1 MAVTTSSDNDAG
13 YALLKPQEL
22 ETDAGTVSGK
32 VQRHWELDRKDD
44 TFGRVLPLVKEA
56 VDPILQFTA
65 PISYATASEGY
76 AQPEVIIDFG
86 IESSKDVSQEINAAI
101 IYLKDLK
108 LPALNTIPSYNKI
121 VLYFENTEEKQKSIK
136 TLEIKMKDFRP
147 LDIKRPYKRWN
158 IPACYNLQYA
168 LDFER
173 IQKLHDLS
181 NQEIINLHT
190 KKIYYN
196 YYIGFMPG
204 FPYLG
209 EIPSKLITPR
219 LSSPRLQIPARSVG
233 IAKEHTCI
241 YPKISPGGWNII
253 AQVPFDI
260 FSLDH
265 SRTSLFLPG
274 DEVEFSA
281 VTQGEFEKIQKKN
294 FLFDE
299 IMKEFSQ

>member
-1 MAVTTSSDNDAG
+1 MYFKDINHYG
-13 YALLKPQEL
+13 
-22 ETDAGTVSGK
+22 
-32 VQRHWELDRKDD
+32 DR
-44 TFGRVLPLVKEA
+44 GL
-56 VDPILQFTA
+56 
-65 PISYATASEGY
+65 
-76 AQPEVIIDFG
+76 IIDFG

-108 LPALNTIPSYNKI
+108 LPTLNTIPSYNKI

-136 TLEIKMKDFRP
+136 TLEIKMRDFRP
-147 LDIKRPYKRWN
+147 LDIKIPYKRWN
-158 IPACYNLQYA
+158 IPACYDPPYA

-265 SRTSLFLPG
+265 SRASLFLPG

-281 VTQGEFEKIQKKN
+281 VTQSEFKKIQKKN

-299 IMKEFSQ
+299 IIKEFSQ

>member
-1 MAVTTSSDNDAG
+1 MYFKGINHYG
-13 YALLKPQEL
+13 
-22 ETDAGTVSGK
+22 
-32 VQRHWELDRKDD
+32 DR
-44 TFGRVLPLVKEA
+44 GL
-56 VDPILQFTA
+56 
-65 PISYATASEGY
+65 
-76 AQPEVIIDFG
+76 IIDFG

-101 IYLKDLK
+101 IYLEDLK
-108 LPALNTIPSYNKI
+108 LPTLNTIPSYNKI

-147 LDIKRPYKRWN
+147 LDIKIPYKRWN
-158 IPACYNLQYA
+158 IPTCYEPQYA
-168 LDFER
+168 LDLER
-173 IQKLHDLS
+173 VQKFHDLS
-181 NQEIINLHT
+181 IQEIINLHT

-219 LSSPRLQIPARSVG
+219 LSSPRVRIPARSVG

-241 YPKISPGGWNII
+241 YPKVSPGGWNII

-274 DEVEFSA
+274 DEVKFSR
-281 VTQGEFEKIQKKN
+281 VTQSEFEKIQNKN

-299 IMKEFSQ
+299 IIKEFS

>member
-1 MAVTTSSDNDAG
+1 MYFKGINHYG
-13 YALLKPQEL
+13 
-22 ETDAGTVSGK
+22 
-32 VQRHWELDRKDD
+32 DR
-44 TFGRVLPLVKEA
+44 GL
-56 VDPILQFTA
+56 
-65 PISYATASEGY
+65 
-76 AQPEVIIDFG
+76 IIDFG

-108 LPALNTIPSYNKI
+108 LPTLNTIPSYNKI

-147 LDIKRPYKRWN
+147 IDIKIPYKRWN
-158 IPACYNLQYA
+158 IPACYDPPYA
-168 LDFER
+168 LDFVR

-181 NQEIINLHT
+181 SQEIINLHT

-209 EIPSKLITPR
+209 EIPSELITPR

-299 IMKEFSQ
+299 IIKEFSQ

>member
-1 MAVTTSSDNDAG
+1 MYFKDINHYG
-13 YALLKPQEL
+13 
-22 ETDAGTVSGK
+22 
-32 VQRHWELDRKDD
+32 DR
-44 TFGRVLPLVKEA
+44 GL
-56 VDPILQFTA
+56 
-65 PISYATASEGY
+65 
-76 AQPEVIIDFG
+76 IIDFG

-147 LDIKRPYKRWN
+147 LDIKRPYKSWN
-158 IPACYNLQYA
+158 IPACYDPQYA

-209 EIPSKLITPR
+209 EIPSELITPR
-219 LSSPRLQIPARSVG
+219 LSLPRLQIPARSVG

-265 SRTSLFLPG
+265 SRASLFLPG

-281 VTQGEFEKIQKKN
+281 VTQSEFEKIQKKN

-299 IMKEFSQ
+299 IIKEFSQ

>member
-1 MAVTTSSDNDAG
+1 MYFKDINHYG
-13 YALLKPQEL
+13 
-22 ETDAGTVSGK
+22 
-32 VQRHWELDRKDD
+32 DR
-44 TFGRVLPLVKEA
+44 GL
-56 VDPILQFTA
+56 
-65 PISYATASEGY
+65 
-76 AQPEVIIDFG
+76 IIDFG
-86 IESSKDVSQEINAAI
+86 TESSKDVSQEINAAI

-147 LDIKRPYKRWN
+147 LDIKIPYKRWN
-158 IPACYNLQYA
+158 IPACYDPQYA

-299 IMKEFSQ
+299 IIKEFSQ

>member
-1 MAVTTSSDNDAG
+1 MYFKEINHYG
-13 YALLKPQEL
+13 
-22 ETDAGTVSGK
+22 
-32 VQRHWELDRKDD
+32 DR
-44 TFGRVLPLVKEA
+44 GL
-56 VDPILQFTA
+56 
-65 PISYATASEGY
+65 
-76 AQPEVIIDFG
+76 IIDFG
-86 IESSKDVSQEINAAI
+86 IESSKDISQEINATI

-121 VLYFENTEEKQKSIK
+121 VLHFKNTEDKQKSIQ
-136 TLEIKMKDFRP
+136 TLEIMMKDFSP

-158 IPACYNLQYA
+158 IPACYDPQYA
-168 LDFER
+168 LDLER
-173 IQKLHDLS
+173 VQKFHDLS
-181 NQEIINLHT
+181 IQEIINLHT
-190 KKIYYN
+190 KKTYYN

-209 EIPSKLITPR
+209 EISSKLITPR
-219 LSSPRLQIPARSVG
+219 LSSPRVRIPARSVG

-241 YPKISPGGWNII
+241 YPNVSPGGWNII

-274 DEVEFSA
+274 DEVEFSK
-281 VTQGEFEKIQKKN
+281 VTQGEFEKIQNKN

-299 IMKEFSQ
+299 IIKEFSQ

>member
-1 MAVTTSSDNDAG
+1 MYFKDINHYG
-13 YALLKPQEL
+13 
-22 ETDAGTVSGK
+22 
-32 VQRHWELDRKDD
+32 DR
-44 TFGRVLPLVKEA
+44 GL
-56 VDPILQFTA
+56 
-65 PISYATASEGY
+65 
-76 AQPEVIIDFG
+76 IIDFG

-108 LPALNTIPSYNKI
+108 LPTLNTIPSYNKI

-136 TLEIKMKDFRP
+136 TLEIKMRDFRP
-147 LDIKRPYKRWN
+147 LDIKIPYKRWN
-158 IPACYNLQYA
+158 IPACYDPQYA

-299 IMKEFSQ
+299 IIKEFSQ

>member
-1 MAVTTSSDNDAG
+1 MYFKDINHYG
-13 YALLKPQEL
+13 
-22 ETDAGTVSGK
+22 
-32 VQRHWELDRKDD
+32 DR
-44 TFGRVLPLVKEA
+44 GL
-56 VDPILQFTA
+56 
-65 PISYATASEGY
+65 
-76 AQPEVIIDFG
+76 IIDFG

-136 TLEIKMKDFRP
+136 TIEIKMNDFRP
-147 LDIKRPYKRWN
+147 LDIKRSYKRWN
-158 IPACYNLQYA
+158 IPACYDPQYA
-168 LDFER
+168 LDLER
-173 IQKLHDLS
+173 VQKFHDLS
-181 NQEIINLHT
+181 IQEIINLHT

-209 EIPSKLITPR
+209 EISSKLITPR
-219 LSSPRLQIPARSVG
+219 LSSPRVRIPARSVG

-241 YPKISPGGWNII
+241 YPKVSPGGWNII

-274 DEVEFSA
+274 DEVEFSK
-281 VTQGEFEKIQKKN
+281 VTQSEFEKIQNKN

-299 IMKEFSQ
+299 IIKEFSQ